1 MVVESVD
8 RYRLGHLR
16 MSIEINWH
24 STKTR
29 RVVRMRFGARK
40 PKSHKRTLWTS
51 PNETI
56 GWRYGFFHLLWV
68 YIEWELRN
76 RNV

>member
-1 MVVESVD
+1 MAIQITFDS
-8 RYRLGHLR
+8 
-16 MSIEINWH
+16 N
-24 STKTR
+24 KTR
-29 RVVRMRFGARK
+29 RRVVVRIGARK
-40 PKSHKRTLWTS
+40 PSQYTRTLWTS

-68 YIEWELRN
+68 YIDWDLRN